1 MAIADLI
8 PSMDDLSLA
17 TLRSN
22 ASRIEGG
29 VKGAKQEAAAN
40 LLPLIDAEMADRES
54 KKPPKAAVARKRKVA
69 VAP

>member
-8 PSMDDLSLA
+8 PSMDDSSLA

-40 LLPLIDAEMADRES
+40 LLPLIDAELADRES
-54 KKPPKAAVARKRKVA
+54 KKPPKAAVVRKRKVA